1 MAIHWKTRMDISASY
16 LGKVWVCFHGDD
28 KEYAE
33 EKFIPKLLKIKD
45 CAVYYDGTCSGEQV
59 PWDNIQIIVMLITQS
74 TLTNCENDIK
84 ELIAE
89 IRKRKT
95 PFIPV
100 LIGQDKALKA
110 LYEKV
115 FGKIQR
121 MNLSEDNIEKF
132 SGLMES
138 ELDKYLADDD
148 LREQVIRNFRQKI
161 FLSYRS
167 KDREQVQTLIRA
179 IHKDEDAL
187 DIAVW
192 YDVNLIFGKEYDISI
207 LEELTD
213 ADLFVLS
220 ATKGVL
226 EKTNQGQDNYV
237 VRIEIPEARKNGKDI
252 IAVPLDLG
260 MDNWQEQ
267 LGLNPAECTSIED
280 VCTACKETL
289 GSRSLSEMTSSE
301 IYLLGIAYLEGILA
315 EKDPER
321 GIRLLKAA
329 AEEDADAIR
338 KLIDIY
344 FYGIGTDTD
353 FSEALFWVNELQ
365 KNFYRRREN
374 QEDISDEMIYFL
386 NSLMSK
392 IQELIDN
399 ADSEPAFSFA
409 QKMVTLSQYV
419 SNISVN
425 PMQRG
430 TGTIYEARGWSYLAD
445 AASFNGDPDKTLK
458 YSKLSCD
465 LLENMLK
472 SDNPSLMVIR
482 PVLIPSII
490 TPLCVNYDHYA
501 DYLNRAGRTEEAR
514 MVQKKRNS
522 LVSPGESDTS
532 DFYAYVREAD
542 ICFKGGNYEEA
553 AKLLEKAVVLFDELN
568 ASSNNWKDSLQ
579 KATVLNKL
587 AQAYYLDKNADEAA
601 LDKAIELINQA
612 DEVCNQ
618 IFEYD
623 ENHIPA
629 LRELMISL
637 ESLAN
642 IAARKGELTSMV
654 KFLRLREI
662 TCAKIYNLDPSEQ
675 AREDIIHSHEHKE
688 SLYVQLWRKSCA
700 LIAHKCGCDESVNLP
715 FSHSLQESRILNAN
729 ISSIYVPGTFIY
741 TRNNYDDWSLL
752 SPTPGTLE
760 LIRELCPENNA
771 EDIYSVPTRPVL
783 RMIRESFI
791 GEENNLAVNNI
802 VAEMLIGT
810 GNNNPLH
817 QLVLYELVDSEYR
830 IYYALFFSPAVLETK
845 IAELSMEG
853 LLPSDTETVSDGYFT
868 MDIEMLCQFTDALA
882 REHFGNDAG
891 FVYAESDLPVFYA
904 DPSTFQPIRT
914 IRSEQISDEEPN
926 SFYFYLIQTDRTMP
940 RPNLPF

>member
-33 EKFIPKLLKIKD
+33 EKFIPKLLKIRD

-121 MNLSEDNIEKF
+121 MNLSEDDSEKF

-226 EKTNQGQDNYV
+226 EKTDQGQDNYV

-260 MDNWQEQ
+260 MDNWPEQ

-289 GSRSLSEMTSSE
+289 GSRSLSEMTFSE

-321 GIRLLKAA
+321 GILLLKAA

-374 QEDISDEMIYFL
+374 QEDVSDEIIYFL

-425 PMQRG
+425 PILRG

-465 LLENMLK
+465 LLENLLK
-472 SDNPSLMVIR
+472 SDDPSLMVIR

-501 DYLNRAGRTEEAR
+501 DYLTRAGKTEEAR
-514 MVQKKRNS
+514 LVQNRRNELNGS
-522 LVSPGESDTS
+522 GDSGGS
-532 DFYAYVREAD
+532 DFYSYVREAD
-542 ICFKGGNYEEA
+542 ILMKEGNNAGAVEIL
-553 AKLLEKAVVLFDELN
+553 KKAVETFDRLN
-568 ASSNNWKDSLQ
+568 ADSNNWEDSLQ
-579 KATVLNKL
+579 KATVLNRL
-587 AQAYYLDKNADEAA
+587 AQAYYTDKNADDAAYQNAVDCIKEA
-601 LDKAIELINQA
+601 E
-612 DEVCNQ
+612 EVCSR

-629 LRELMISL
+629 LRELSICF

-642 IAARKGELTSMV
+642 ISALKSIFPSMV
-654 KFLRLREI
+654 KFLRLCEGAR
-662 TCAKIYNLDPSEQ
+662 AKIYELEPSEQ
-675 AREDIIHSHEHKE
+675 ASQDIINLHGQKE
-688 SLYVQLWRKSCA
+688 SLYVQIWRKA
-700 LIAHKCGCDESVNLP
+700 LSLTARKCGCDEFVPP
-715 FSHSLQESRILNAN
+715 FSLSLQESRIRNAN
-729 ISSIYVPGTFIY
+729 LYDLYIPGTFIY
-741 TRNNYDDWSLL
+741 SQKHTADYRVLD
-752 SPTPGTLE
+752 PTPETLE
-760 LIRELCPENNA
+760 MINELCPEST
-771 EDIYSVPTRPVL
+771 EGDIYAVLTKPVL
-783 RMIRESFI
+783 RMIRETFI

-810 GNNNPLH
+810 GINNPVH
-817 QLVLYELVDSEYR
+817 QLVLYELVDSEYC
-830 IYYALFFSPAVLETK
+830 IYYALFFTPAMLETK
-845 IAELSMEG
+845 IAELCMKG
-853 LLPSDTETVSDGYFT
+853 LLPSDPGIIDDGYLT
-868 MDIEMLCQFTDALA
+868 VDLDTLCSFTDALA
-882 REHFGNDAG
+882 REHFGDGAG
-891 FVYAESDLPVFYA
+891 FGTAESDYPVFYA
-904 DPSTFQPIRT
+904 DPSTFRPIQT
-914 IRSEQISDEEPN
+914 VRSEQIDDSETEA
-926 SFYFYLIQTDRTMP
+926 FYFYLTKTDRTMP
-940 RPNLPF
+940 RPDLPF